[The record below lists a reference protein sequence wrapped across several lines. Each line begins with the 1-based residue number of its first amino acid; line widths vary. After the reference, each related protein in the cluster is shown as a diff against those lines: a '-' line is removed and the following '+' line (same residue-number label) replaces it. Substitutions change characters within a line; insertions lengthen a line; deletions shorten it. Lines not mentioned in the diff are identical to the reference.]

1 MDRVAQLAEIERLA
15 DKLIA
20 AGDAAWSAIEAY
32 APRDEADQQALDHA
46 VRRLTEHRQRS
57 TSEWSRE
64 AQAQIEKIDAGIAE
78 LRAFE
83 GAKAAETKRPALRDQ
98 IVGAIAKETAKAE
111 QAEIERQRVAEQRAA
126 EREQAE
132 REAVIEK
139 AAQQAQRLARAKRRR
154 RPYAFVPYRPGPA
167 R

>member
-46 VRRLTEHRQRS
+46 VRRLTEHRRRS

-78 LRAFE
+78 LRAAE
-83 GAKAAETKRPALRDQ
+83 GAKAAETKRPVLRDQ
-98 IVGAIAKETAKAE
+98 IVGAIAEETAKAE

-132 REAVIEK
+132 KEAAI
-139 AAQQAQRLARAKRRR
+139 AAQQAKRLARAKRRR